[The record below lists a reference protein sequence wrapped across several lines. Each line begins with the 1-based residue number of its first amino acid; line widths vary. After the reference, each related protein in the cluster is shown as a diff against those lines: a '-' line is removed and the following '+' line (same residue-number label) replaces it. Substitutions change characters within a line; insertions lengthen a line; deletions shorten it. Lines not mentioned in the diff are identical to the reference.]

1 MSALPDPKREAFA
14 QAVAR
19 GVRIADA
26 YTEAGYPCRKNA
38 TRAARTLWAK
48 ARVAEIMDERTWG
61 GSRDLAGL
69 IGLLK
74 VAFEAAIKLNSAAAM
89 MAAKAIISE
98 AARLKLLLPR
108 DEPMA
113 VDDRLENLTQEE
125 WTRRYGPPAP

>member
-1 MSALPDPKREAFA
+1 M
-14 QAVAR
+14 AR
-19 GVRIADA
+19 VVR
-26 YTEAGYPCRKNA
+26 
-38 TRAARTLWAK
+38 TRAACAQAGNPHRHASRLANRPQVK
-48 ARVAEIMDERTWG
+48 QRIDEIVEERTWG
-61 GSRDLAGL
+61 GSRDLVGL
-69 IGLLK
+69 IGQLKILLESTKK
-74 VAFEAAIKLNSAAAM
+74 VKSAAAM